1 MRAQG
6 FDRRKLIYHSNLQPW
21 LSYWGLFWTTLFIL
35 INGYAVFWDFN
46 ASGFLTAYIN
56 IPLFI
61 ALYAGWKLLKR
72 LLAYEGAPVA
82 ATGSPRDVVKAA
94 AAIYDF
100 MDEDVWL
107 SMLRDRNKTMHIY
120 DAAEAAGKSAV
131 VWHEMVCS

>member
-1 MRAQG
+1 MKKYENYVAALDVLRRAPEQ
-6 FDRRKLIYHSNLQPW
+6 DLSNEFVQ
-21 LSYWGLFWTTLFIL
+21 SGVIDKF
-35 INGYAVFWDFN
+35 AVQFE
-46 ASGFLTAYIN
+46 L
-56 IPLFI
+56 
-61 ALYAGWKLLKR
+61 GWKLLKR

-120 DAAEAAGKSAV
+120 DAAEAAGLLKATLERYLPEFECLQKGLLV
-131 VWHEMVCS
+131 RYGEMLTDPDE